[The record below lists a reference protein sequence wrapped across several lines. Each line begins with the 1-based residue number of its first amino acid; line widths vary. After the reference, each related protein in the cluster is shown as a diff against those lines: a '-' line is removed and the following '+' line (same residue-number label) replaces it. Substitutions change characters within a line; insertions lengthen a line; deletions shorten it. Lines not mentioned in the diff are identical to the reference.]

1 MAGRKGQICQIW
13 SDSNNL
19 MENGDNFI
27 LNLTWAGLDHNV
39 RKFLKI
45 AIFKMNTKCFG
56 TDTGEKDNSTIFL
69 NRSKI
74 TAELALL

>member
-1 MAGRKGQICQIW
+1 MESTIWQIC
-13 SDSNNL
+13 SDNSHL

-39 RKFLKI
+39 RHFLKI
-45 AIFKMNTKCFG
+45 AIFKMNTKCLG
-56 TDTGEKDNSTIFL
+56 TSTGKKYNSNIFL
-69 NRSKI
+69 NWNEI